1 LKKRNLYRY
10 AFLIL
15 LLCSKEFCCAQSTGN
30 EQNAPIENT
39 KKYQGKANKIE
50 DAYKQNDDYEIAK
63 SYESLADDL
72 YKSGDVGKAE
82 AYYRKAEPIYE
93 KLGKKD
99 DLTRILRSLARTQ
112 ESQKRG
118 LEAKANFRKSY
129 ENAPAPSSPAAQRS
143 KNDEARLDY
152 NTSEDKKE
160 VLIEANMQ
168 LAKDE
173 NDQDG
178 AAESYSQLADAQ
190 MAQNKLPEAVQ
201 NYQNA
206 VQAAQTPELAFRYS
220 EQLSNV
226 YAANG
231 QISQAIQ
238 VQQQLLERNDIKSDA
253 PQKIAVMQQMAGI
266 FAKTKSKDEALRL
279 FQESYDLSMTEHRTL
294 DAKSSL
300 ESMTSILKEQGK
312 TALAL
317 DLYKGFLARLDTLL
331 PADKSLI
338 DNQLFRETEARIVQL
353 EKEKLLQDELITRQN
368 RLNRV
373 LIGASL
379 LFALLAAL
387 IARALY
393 AIRRKNKEIAL
404 QSLRREMNPHFIF
417 NSLNSVN
424 QFIAQNDELAAN
436 KYLTAYSQLM
446 RSMMEHSNKD
456 FVRLSEEL
464 EMVRKYL
471 ELEKQR
477 FAQKFDY
484 EILVNENIDPD
495 AIEIPNMLIQP
506 NLENAI
512 WHGLRYLDHKGLLQ
526 LKIEKTGTQ
535 IRVIILDN
543 GIGITK
549 SLELK
554 TRNQQVHKSRGMQ
567 NTHERIALL
576 NQLYH
581 RNIRLHMRELD
592 APETGTE
599 VQLIFQTQKP

>member
-1 LKKRNLYRY
+1 
-10 AFLIL
+10 
-15 LLCSKEFCCAQSTGN
+15 
-30 EQNAPIENT
+30 
-39 KKYQGKANKIE
+39 
-50 DAYKQNDDYEIAK
+50 
-63 SYESLADDL
+63 
-72 YKSGDVGKAE
+72 
-82 AYYRKAEPIYE
+82 
-93 KLGKKD
+93 
-99 DLTRILRSLARTQ
+99 
-112 ESQKRG
+112 
-118 LEAKANFRKSY
+118 
-129 ENAPAPSSPAAQRS
+129 
-143 KNDEARLDY
+143 
-152 NTSEDKKE
+152 
-160 VLIEANMQ
+160 
-168 LAKDE
+168 
-173 NDQDG
+173 
-178 AAESYSQLADAQ
+178 
-190 MAQNKLPEAVQ
+190 
-201 NYQNA
+201 
-206 VQAAQTPELAFRYS
+206 
-220 EQLSNV
+220 
-226 YAANG
+226 
-231 QISQAIQ
+231 
-238 VQQQLLERNDIKSDA
+238 
-253 PQKIAVMQQMAGI
+253 
-266 FAKTKSKDEALRL
+266 
-279 FQESYDLSMTEHRTL
+279 
-294 DAKSSL
+294 
-300 ESMTSILKEQGK
+300 
-312 TALAL
+312 
-317 DLYKGFLARLDTLL
+317 LARLDTLL

-567 NTHERIALL
+567 NTHERITLL